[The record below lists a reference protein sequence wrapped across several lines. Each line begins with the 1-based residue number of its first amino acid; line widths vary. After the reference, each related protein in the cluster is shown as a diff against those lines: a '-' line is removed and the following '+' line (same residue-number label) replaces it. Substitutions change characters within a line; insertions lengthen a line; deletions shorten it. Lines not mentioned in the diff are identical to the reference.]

1 MAARVAAKL
10 GYTNVKVFQAG
21 IPAWAG
27 GGNVLL
33 TTTDFVDKRMG
44 FIVLVDTRGP
54 QEAEKGYIQGAV
66 AIRLEDIVREKNQFP
81 VDRKAYIVLYSQDT
95 NLSNQAPVVKEI
107 LSWGYKHV
115 YVLDGGYKGW
125 LAKDG
130 ALQKGKVLTKI
141 YYLPRPHP
149 GEIVGDEFM
158 NVVRSKPADKLI
170 LDVRTV
176 QEASMGTI
184 EGAVNIPVD
193 DLQGRL
199 AELPKDR
206 EIITHCR
213 TGLRAE
219 MAYSILRNGGYKA
232 RFLNDKVAII
242 EDRLYCCYK

>member
-10 GYTNVKVFQAG
+10 GYTNIKVFHAG

-27 GGNVLL
+27 AGNVTL

-44 FIVLVDTRGP
+44 YIVLVDTRGP
-54 QEAEKGYIQGAV
+54 EAAEKGHIQGAV
-66 AIRLEDIVREKNQFP
+66 AIRLADLVREKYQFP

-95 NLSNQAPVVKEI
+95 NLSGQAPVVKEI

-115 YVLDGGYKGW
+115 YILDGGYAGW
-125 LAKDG
+125 LKKDG
-130 ALQKGKVLTKI
+130 AIQKGLVRTKI

-158 NVVRSKPADKLI
+158 NVVNSKPADKLI
-170 LDVRTV
+170 LDVRT
-176 QEASMGTI
+176 QTEAAMGMI
-184 EGAVNIPVD
+184 DGAMNIPVD
-193 DLQGRL
+193 ELQGRL
-199 AELPKDR
+199 VELPKDR

-232 RFLNDKVAII
+232 RFLNDKVAVI
-242 EDRLYCCYK
+242 EDNLYCC